1 MSQTVTDRTGGGRV
15 FKRLLFGRPMASDE
29 APHQLLPKTIAL
41 PVFSSDPLS
50 SVAYATEEIML
61 VLVLAGVTYLR
72 HILPL
77 SFAIATLLFIVVI
90 SYRQTVRAYPSGGGA
105 YIVSRE
111 NLGELPGL
119 TAAAA
124 LLVDYVLTVSVSVVA
139 GVAAIT
145 SAAHG
150 LLPYRVWLSLGFVVF
165 ITIMNLRGVK
175 ESGTLFAVPT
185 YGFVACVFLMIGTGF
200 IKCLGGCP
208 RAATSTLPLEAEPGV
223 MFTLFLLLRAFSS
236 GSTALTGVEAIS
248 NGVPAFRR
256 PQAKNAAT
264 TLAVMGA
271 ISISM
276 FLGISFLANAF
287 KVRPITEAAVE
298 LGLKEKTVIA
308 QIAETAFGGGFMF
321 FVVQAATAMILIL
334 AANTSYQ
341 DFPRL
346 SSILAR
352 DRYMPRQFM
361 NRGDRLVF
369 SNGVVVLAV
378 LASALIVIFNADV
391 TRLIQLYV
399 VGVFTSFT
407 LSQSGMV
414 RHWQKTK
421 EKGWKRSAV
430 INGIGGFATG
440 VVLVVVTMTK
450 FIHGAYI
457 VVIAM
462 PLIILMFK
470 GINRHYRSVS
480 TQLRAPADRPRVTAR
495 TRAVVLVPQVDA
507 SVMRALGYAR
517 ALRPV
522 EVRALSV
529 GNEEDLSS
537 ARSAWKRRGI
547 GVPLDGSGK
556 DGDLVD
562 NVRSYIRRI
571 EREGN
576 EFVTLVVPENLRGRG
591 LGQFV
596 RQRRELMLKAAMLF
610 EPQVVLTDV
619 PSITADEGD
628 VTSGPIAPTRNV
640 AIVLVSAV
648 HNATLRALQYAHA
661 IRPTEL
667 RAVTFNVDEGETRK
681 ILEEWATAGPDIALE
696 AIDSP
701 YREVARPLVRLIHQ
715 IRRTS
720 PDTVVTVI
728 VPEFVVKKW
737 WHQFLHNQSA
747 LAIKAALLFEP
758 GVVVTSVPYHLE

>member
-1 MSQTVTDRTGGGRV
+1 MSQSLVDRTGRSI
-15 FKRLLFGRPMASDE
+15 FKRLLFGRPLASDE
-29 APHQLLPKTIAL
+29 APHQLLSKVIAL

-72 HILPL
+72 YVLPL
-77 SFAIATLLFIVVI
+77 SFGIATLLFIVVI

-105 YIVSRE
+105 YIVSHE

-150 LLPYRVWLSLGFVVF
+150 LLPYRVWLSLGFVLF
-165 ITIMNLRGVK
+165 ITLMNLRGVK

-185 YGFVACVFLMIGTGF
+185 YGFVACVFIMIGAGF
-200 IKCLGGCP
+200 VKCLGGCP
-208 RAATSTLPLEAEPGV
+208 QAATATLPIQPEQG
-223 MFTLFLLLRAFSS
+223 FGLFLLLRAFSS

-256 PQAKNAAT
+256 PQARNAAA

-271 ISISM
+271 MSISM

-298 LGLKEKTVIA
+298 LGFKEKTVIA

-321 FVVQAATAMILIL
+321 FVIQAATALILIL

-369 SNGVVVLAV
+369 SNGIVVLAI
-378 LASALIVIFNADV
+378 LASALIVLFNADV

-407 LSQSGMV
+407 LSQTGMV
-414 RHWQKTK
+414 RHWLKTR

-430 INGIGGFATG
+430 INGIGAFATG
-440 VVLVVVTMTK
+440 IVLIVVTMTK
-450 FIHGAYI
+450 FVHGAYI
-457 VVIAM
+457 VVIAI
-462 PLIILMFK
+462 PVIILMFK
-470 GINRHYRSVS
+470 GINRHYRSVAK
-480 TQLRAPADRPRVTAR
+480 QLRAPSDRPRTLAR
-495 TRAVVLVPQVDA
+495 TRAVVLVPQVDL

-522 EVRALSV
+522 EVRALYI
-529 GNEEDLSS
+529 GDEQLAAE
-537 ARSAWKRRGI
+537 ARVAWEAQAIR
-547 GVPLDGSGK
+547 VPLDVAASE
-556 DGDLVD
+556 GDLVD
-562 NVRSYIRRI
+562 GVRAYVRRF

-576 EFVTLVVPENLRGRG
+576 EYVTVVVPENLRGRG
-591 LGQFV
+591 LGQFLK
-596 RQRRELMLKAAMLF
+596 QRKELMLKAAMLF

-619 PSITADEGD
+619 PTLSADTGD
-628 VTSGPIAPTRNV
+628 AVPGPIAPARNV

-648 HNATLRALQYAHA
+648 HNATLRALDYAHA
-661 IRPTEL
+661 IRPTEV

-681 ILEEWATAGPDIALE
+681 ILDEWANAGSDVSLE

-701 YREVARPLVRLIHQ
+701 YREVTRPLLRLIHQ
-715 IRRTS
+715 IRRAS

-728 VPEFVVKKW
+728 VPEFVVRKW

-747 LAIKAALLFEP
+747 LSIKAALLFEP